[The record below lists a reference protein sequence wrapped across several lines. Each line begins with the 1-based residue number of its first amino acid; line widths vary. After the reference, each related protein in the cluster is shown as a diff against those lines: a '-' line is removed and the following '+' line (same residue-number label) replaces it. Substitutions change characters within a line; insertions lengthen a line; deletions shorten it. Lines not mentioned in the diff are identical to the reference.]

1 MTTFPR
7 FLESSPQFL
16 GLKIADLIFLVLLTY
31 IGALIDLN
39 PLIVFFASFS
49 LLIALKLLNS
59 KFDLGSFLYASRTKT
74 VSWKRHIHKR
84 IK

>member
-16 GLKIADLIFLVLLTY
+16 GLKITDLIFLVLFTY

-39 PLIVFFASFS
+39 PLIVFLVSFI

-59 KFDLGSFLYASRTKT
+59 KVDLGSLIYASRTKT
-74 VSWKRHIHKR
+74 LSWKRYIHKSY
-84 IK
+84 K